1 MLKNCVEN
9 ERHQVNKLNHQI
21 FLLNQKL
28 YEAGLSPQPIYYMS
42 DSLDS
47 MDFGKQLH
55 IKIDPTIVSSIPGH
69 ATTYQKQQEYQQL
82 QQKPQQPIRSVPT
95 NLNIDSGVSVH
106 SQSDIGF
113 SPVEDF
119 PLKVGLVILV
129 ILFIIRS
136 WGFKVL

>member
-1 MLKNCVEN
+1 MLKNSVEN
-9 ERHQVNKLNHQI
+9 ERHQVNKLNNQI

-69 ATTYQKQQEYQQL
+69 ATTQKQHEYQQI
-82 QQKPQQPIRSVPT
+82 QQKPILQPRSVPT

-113 SPVEDF
+113 SPVEDY
-119 PLKVGLVILV
+119 PLKVGLIYL
-129 ILFIIRS
+129 
-136 WGFKVL
+136 